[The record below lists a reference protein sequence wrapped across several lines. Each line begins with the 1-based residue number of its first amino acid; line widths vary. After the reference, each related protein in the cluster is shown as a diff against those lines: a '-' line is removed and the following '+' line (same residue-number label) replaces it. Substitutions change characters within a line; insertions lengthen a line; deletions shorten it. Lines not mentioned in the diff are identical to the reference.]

1 MAETAKALAALA
13 WPVIVFLLILFFRPA
28 IKALIESAKS
38 RKFTLKLGGQ
48 ELTMEEV
55 NQQQR
60 TITTDLQTQVAEIR
74 KSLQGSQVPL
84 RSVAEV
90 APSTTPASGKSV
102 LWVDD
107 DPKNNSYFIQQLSD
121 NGIKVELAMSTSE
134 GLRLFRQ
141 KKYDAVI
148 SDMGRAE
155 GGTYNTGAG
164 IELLRRIREDDK
176 RVPFIIFCSS
186 RGIKKHGE
194 EAASLGATAVTSSS
208 TEMMGILQDSIGE
221 MKA

>member
-90 APSTTPASGKSV
+90 APSTTPAYTRS
-102 LWVDD
+102 
-107 DPKNNSYFIQQLSD
+107 
-121 NGIKVELAMSTSE
+121 
-134 GLRLFRQ
+134 
-141 KKYDAVI
+141 
-148 SDMGRAE
+148 
-155 GGTYNTGAG
+155 
-164 IELLRRIREDDK
+164 
-176 RVPFIIFCSS
+176 
-186 RGIKKHGE
+186 
-194 EAASLGATAVTSSS
+194 
-208 TEMMGILQDSIGE
+208 
-221 MKA
+221 